1 MAASSPGVD
10 SVGIAVVLP
19 GSSVNRYPPDTA
31 GASRFMYSWKEP
43 MQQLGGGQVAQ
54 RARGAPGVVA
64 FWLAAALALAACDGT
79 ASSRAAQGQPT
90 TTPSTAAPTTA
101 TPTPTTAA
109 PTTATPTTAAPTTT
123 RPKPKKPAEPA
134 KLRSGSQG
142 RAVEALQRRLAEL
155 GYQVHEVD
163 GQFGS
168 ETHHA
173 VVAFQK
179 VNRLGR
185 DGVVGPLTR
194 KALERPRV
202 PGPRSRK
209 AGFHVEADLTLQV
222 VYLVKDGKIQEIL
235 DASSG
240 SGQNYTVDGDVRV
253 AVTPLGGFQIQRKID
268 AWRKSDLG
276 LLYRPAYFTGGYALH
291 GAPSVPAFPA
301 SHGCIRIT
309 TVAMDRLF
317 ERLPVG
323 TPMLVYRS

>member
-1 MAASSPGVD
+1 M
-10 SVGIAVVLP
+10 
-19 GSSVNRYPPDTA
+19 
-31 GASRFMYSWKEP
+31 
-43 MQQLGGGQVAQ
+43 AQ
-54 RARGAPGVVA
+54 RMRGAPGVVA
-64 FWLAAALALAACDGT
+64 FWLAAALALAACDGIG
-79 ASSRAAQGQPT
+79 SSRAAQGPPT
-90 TTPSTAAPTTA
+90 TATPSTAAPSTTA
-101 TPTPTTAA
+101 APTTAA
-109 PTTATPTTAAPTTT
+109 PTTAAPTTAAPTTT
-123 RPKPKKPAEPA
+123 VPPTTTKPKPKKPAGPA
-134 KLRSGSQG
+134 KLRSGSEG

-179 VNRLGR
+179 VNRLDR
-185 DGVVGPLTR
+185 DGVVGPVTR

-202 PGPRSRK
+202 PRPRSRK
-209 AGFHVEADLTLQV
+209 AGFHVEADLTSQV
-222 VYLVKDGKIQEIL
+222 VYLVKDGEIQEVL

-240 SGQNYTVDGDVRV
+240 SGQNYTVHGDVRV
-253 AVTPLGGFQIQRKID
+253 AVTPLGNFQIQRKID

-309 TVAMDRLF
+309 TAAMDRLF
-317 ERLPVG
+317 DRLPVG

>member
-1 MAASSPGVD
+1 
-10 SVGIAVVLP
+10 
-19 GSSVNRYPPDTA
+19 
-31 GASRFMYSWKEP
+31 MYSWKEP
-43 MQQLGGGQVAQ
+43 MEQPGGGELAQ
-54 RARGAPGVVA
+54 RARGVPGVVV

-79 ASSRAAQGQPT
+79 GSSGAAQGAPT
-90 TTPSTAAPTTA
+90 TAAPSTAAPTTA
-101 TPTPTTAA
+101 APTTAAPTTNAPTTAA
-109 PTTATPTTAAPTTT
+109 PTTAAPTTT
-123 RPKPKKPAEPA
+123 KPKPKKPAEPA
-134 KLRSGSQG
+134 KLRSGSSG

-163 GQFGS
+163 GHFGS

-179 VNRLGR
+179 VNRLDR
-185 DGVVGPLTR
+185 DGVVGPVTR

-202 PGPRSRK
+202 PGPRSRR
-209 AGFHVEADLTLQV
+209 AGFHVEADLTVQV
-222 VYLVKDGKIQEIL
+222 VYLVRDGKIQEIL

-253 AVTPLGGFQIQRKID
+253 AVTPLGDFQIQRKID

-309 TVAMDRLF
+309 TTAMDRLF
-317 ERLPVG
+317 DRLPVG
-323 TPMLVYRS
+323 TPMHVYRS

>member
-1 MAASSPGVD
+1 M
-10 SVGIAVVLP
+10 
-19 GSSVNRYPPDTA
+19 
-31 GASRFMYSWKEP
+31 
-43 MQQLGGGQVAQ
+43 AQ
-54 RARGAPGVVA
+54 RTRGLAVVA
-64 FWLAAALALAACDGT
+64 FWLAAALALAACSASGGSSSAAEAPSTT
-79 ASSRAAQGQPT
+79 AA
-90 TTPSTAAPTTA
+90 PSTAAPTTA
-101 TPTPTTAA
+101 APTTAA
-109 PTTATPTTAAPTTT
+109 PTTAAPTTAAPTTAAPTTT
-123 RPKPKKPAEPA
+123 QPKPTKPAEPA
-134 KLRSGSQG
+134 QLRSGSEG
-142 RAVEALQRRLAEL
+142 PAVEALQRRLAEL

-168 ETHHA
+168 ETQHA

-185 DGVVGPLTR
+185 DGVVGPVTR

-202 PGPRSRK
+202 PSPRSRK

-235 DASSG
+235 DASSA
-240 SGQNYTVDGDVRV
+240 SGQTYTVHGDVRV
-253 AVTPLGGFQIQRKID
+253 AVTPLGDFRIQRKID

-291 GAPSVPAFPA
+291 GSYSVPAFPA

-309 TVAMDRLF
+309 IAAMDRLF
-317 ERLPVG
+317 GRLPVG

>member
-1 MAASSPGVD
+1 V
-10 SVGIAVVLP
+10 
-19 GSSVNRYPPDTA
+19 
-31 GASRFMYSWKEP
+31 
-43 MQQLGGGQVAQ
+43 
-54 RARGAPGVVA
+54 PGVVA
-64 FWLAAALALAACDGT
+64 FWLAAALALAACDGIG
-79 ASSRAAQGQPT
+79 SSRAAQGPPT
-90 TTPSTAAPTTA
+90 TATPSTAAPTTA
-101 TPTPTTAA
+101 A
-109 PTTATPTTAAPTTT
+109 PTTDAPTNDAPTTAAPTTT
-123 RPKPKKPAEPA
+123 VPPTTTKPKPKKPAEPA
-134 KLRSGSQG
+134 KLRSGAEG

-179 VNRLGR
+179 VNRLDR
-185 DGVVGPLTR
+185 DGVVGPVTR

-202 PGPRSRK
+202 PRPRSRK

-222 VYLVKDGKIQEIL
+222 VYLVKGGEIQEVL

-240 SGQNYTVDGDVRV
+240 SGQNYTVHGDVRV
-253 AVTPLGGFQIQRKID
+253 AVTPLGNFQIQRKID

-309 TVAMDRLF
+309 TAAMDRLF
-317 ERLPVG
+317 DRLPVG

>member
-1 MAASSPGVD
+1 
-10 SVGIAVVLP
+10 L
-19 GSSVNRYPPDTA
+19 
-31 GASRFMYSWKEP
+31 
-43 MQQLGGGQVAQ
+43 
-54 RARGAPGVVA
+54 ARRTRGLAVVA
-64 FWLAAALALAACDGT
+64 FWLAAALALAACNASGGSSSAAEPPSTT
-79 ASSRAAQGQPT
+79 AA
-90 TTPSTAAPTTA
+90 PSTAAPTTA
-101 TPTPTTAA
+101 APTTAA
-109 PTTATPTTAAPTTT
+109 PTTAAPTTAAPTTEPPT
-123 RPKPKKPAEPA
+123 TTKPKPTKPAGPP
-134 KLRSGSQG
+134 KLRSGSEG

-168 ETHHA
+168 ETQHA

-185 DGVVGPLTR
+185 DGIVGPVTR

-202 PGPRSRK
+202 PSPRSRR

-235 DASSG
+235 DASSA
-240 SGQNYTVDGDVRV
+240 SGQTYTVDGDVRV
-253 AVTPLGGFQIQRKID
+253 AVTPLGDFQIQRKID

-291 GAPSVPAFPA
+291 GSYSVPAFPA

-309 TVAMDRLF
+309 IAAMDRLF
-317 ERLPVG
+317 NRLPVG

>member
-1 MAASSPGVD
+1 
-10 SVGIAVVLP
+10 VV
-19 GSSVNRYPPDTA
+19 VTR
-31 GASRFMYSWKEP
+31 
-43 MQQLGGGQVAQ
+43 
-54 RARGAPGVVA
+54 RARGRVGVAA
-64 FWLAAALALAACDGT
+64 FGLAAALALAACDGT
-79 ASSRAAQGQPT
+79 GSSGAAEEAPT
-90 TTPSTAAPTTA
+90 AATPPTAPTTI
-101 TPTPTTAA
+101 T

-123 RPKPKKPAEPA
+123 VPPTTRPKPTRPAEPA
-134 KLRSGSQG
+134 KLRSGSEG

-163 GQFGS
+163 GEFGS

-179 VNRLGR
+179 VNRIGR
-185 DGVVGPLTR
+185 DGVVGPVTR

-202 PGPRSRK
+202 PSPRSRQ

-222 VYLVKDGKIQEIL
+222 VYLVEDGRIREIL

-240 SGQNYTVDGDVRV
+240 SGQNYTVRGDVRV

-317 ERLPVG
+317 DRLPVG

>member
-1 MAASSPGVD
+1 
-10 SVGIAVVLP
+10 L
-19 GSSVNRYPPDTA
+19 
-31 GASRFMYSWKEP
+31 
-43 MQQLGGGQVAQ
+43 AQ
-54 RARGAPGVVA
+54 RARGVPGAVA

-79 ASSRAAQGQPT
+79 GSSRAAQGSPT
-90 TTPSTAAPTTA
+90 TATPSTAAPTTA
-101 TPTPTTAA
+101 TPTTAA

-123 RPKPKKPAEPA
+123 VPPTTTTPKPEKPAEPA
-134 KLRSGSQG
+134 KLRSGSAG

-179 VNRLGR
+179 VNRLDR
-185 DGVVGPLTR
+185 DGVVGPVTR

-202 PGPRSRK
+202 PGPRSRQ

-222 VYLVKDGKIQEIL
+222 VYLVKGGEIQEVL

-253 AVTPLGGFQIQRKID
+253 AVTPLGSFQIQRKID

-309 TVAMDRLF
+309 TAAMDRLF
-317 ERLPVG
+317 DRLPVG

>member
-1 MAASSPGVD
+1 
-10 SVGIAVVLP
+10 
-19 GSSVNRYPPDTA
+19 
-31 GASRFMYSWKEP
+31 MYSWKEP
-43 MQQLGGGQVAQ
+43 MRQLGGGQVEQ

-101 TPTPTTAA
+101 APTTAA
-109 PTTATPTTAAPTTT
+109 PTTAAPTTAAPTTAAPTTT
-123 RPKPKKPAEPA
+123 RPKKPAEPA

-309 TVAMDRLF
+309 TAAMDRLF
-317 ERLPVG
+317 DRLPVG

>member
-1 MAASSPGVD
+1 
-10 SVGIAVVLP
+10 
-19 GSSVNRYPPDTA
+19 
-31 GASRFMYSWKEP
+31 MYSWKEP
-43 MQQLGGGQVAQ
+43 MRQLGGGALAQ
-54 RARGAPGVVA
+54 RARGVPVTVA

-79 ASSRAAQGQPT
+79 GRSGAAQGQPA
-90 TTPSTAAPTTA
+90 TTPSTAAPITA
-101 TPTPTTAA
+101 APTTAA
-109 PTTATPTTAAPTTT
+109 PTTAAPTTAAPTT
-123 RPKPKKPAEPA
+123 RPKPRKPAEPA
-134 KLRSGSQG
+134 KLRSGSKG
-142 RAVEALQRRLAEL
+142 PAVEKLQRRLAEL
-155 GYQVHEVD
+155 GYQVHDVD
-163 GQFGS
+163 GQFGP

-253 AVTPLGGFQIQRKID
+253 AVTPLGSFQIQRKID

-309 TVAMDRLF
+309 TTAMDRLF
-317 ERLPVG
+317 DRLPVG

>member
-1 MAASSPGVD
+1 M
-10 SVGIAVVLP
+10 
-19 GSSVNRYPPDTA
+19 
-31 GASRFMYSWKEP
+31 
-43 MQQLGGGQVAQ
+43 AQ
-54 RARGAPGVVA
+54 RTRGLAVVA
-64 FWLAAALALAACDGT
+64 FWLAAALALAACS
-79 ASSRAAQGQPT
+79 ASGGSSSAAQP
-90 TTPSTAAPTTA
+90 PSTTAAPTTA
-101 TPTPTTAA
+101 APTTVAPTTAA
-109 PTTATPTTAAPTTT
+109 PTTAAPTTAAPTTEPPT
-123 RPKPKKPAEPA
+123 TTKPKPTKPAQ
-134 KLRSGSQG
+134 LRSGSEG

-185 DGVVGPLTR
+185 DGVVGPVTR

-202 PGPRSRK
+202 PSPRSRK

-222 VYLVKDGKIQEIL
+222 IYLVKDGKIQEIL
-235 DASSG
+235 DASSA

-253 AVTPLGGFQIQRKID
+253 AVTPLGDFQIQRKID

-291 GAPSVPAFPA
+291 GSYSVPAFPA

-309 TVAMDRLF
+309 IAAMDRLF
-317 ERLPVG
+317 GRLPVG

>member
-1 MAASSPGVD
+1 
-10 SVGIAVVLP
+10 VV
-19 GSSVNRYPPDTA
+19 VTR
-31 GASRFMYSWKEP
+31 
-43 MQQLGGGQVAQ
+43 
-54 RARGAPGVVA
+54 RARGRVGVAA
-64 FWLAAALALAACDGT
+64 FGLAAALALAACDGT
-79 ASSRAAQGQPT
+79 GGSGAAEE
-90 TTPSTAAPTTA
+90 APTTA
-101 TPTPTTAA
+101 TPPTAPTTIT

-123 RPKPKKPAEPA
+123 VPPTTRPKPTRPAEPA
-134 KLRSGSQG
+134 KLRSGSEG

-163 GQFGS
+163 GEFGS

-179 VNRLGR
+179 VNRIGR
-185 DGVVGPLTR
+185 DGVVGPVTR

-202 PGPRSRK
+202 PSPRSRQ

-222 VYLVKDGKIQEIL
+222 VYLVEGGRIREIL

-240 SGQNYTVDGDVRV
+240 SGQNYTVRGDVRV

-317 ERLPVG
+317 DRLPVG

>member
-1 MAASSPGVD
+1 
-10 SVGIAVVLP
+10 L
-19 GSSVNRYPPDTA
+19 
-31 GASRFMYSWKEP
+31 
-43 MQQLGGGQVAQ
+43 AQ
-54 RARGAPGVVA
+54 RTRGLAVVA
-64 FWLAAALALAACDGT
+64 FWLAAALALAACNASGGSSSAAEPPSTT
-79 ASSRAAQGQPT
+79 AA
-90 TTPSTAAPTTA
+90 PSTAAPTTA
-101 TPTPTTAA
+101 APTTAA
-109 PTTATPTTAAPTTT
+109 PTTAAPTTAAPTTEPPT
-123 RPKPKKPAEPA
+123 TTKPKPTKPAGPP
-134 KLRSGSQG
+134 KLRSGSEG

-168 ETHHA
+168 ETQHA

-185 DGVVGPLTR
+185 DGVVGPVTR

-202 PGPRSRK
+202 PSPRSRR
-209 AGFHVEADLTLQV
+209 AGFHVEADLTVQV

-235 DASSG
+235 DASSA
-240 SGQNYTVDGDVRV
+240 SGQTYTVDGDVRV
-253 AVTPLGGFQIQRKID
+253 AVTPLGDFQIQRKID

-291 GAPSVPAFPA
+291 GSYSVPAFPA

-309 TVAMDRLF
+309 IAAMDRLF
-317 ERLPVG
+317 NRLPAG

>member
-1 MAASSPGVD
+1 M
-10 SVGIAVVLP
+10 
-19 GSSVNRYPPDTA
+19 
-31 GASRFMYSWKEP
+31 
-43 MQQLGGGQVAQ
+43 AQ
-54 RARGAPGVVA
+54 RMRGVPGVVA
-64 FWLAAALALAACDGT
+64 FWLAAALALAACDGIG
-79 ASSRAAQGQPT
+79 SSRAAQGPPT
-90 TTPSTAAPTTA
+90 TAAPSTAAPSTAAPTTA
-101 TPTPTTAA
+101 APTTAA
-109 PTTATPTTAAPTTT
+109 PTTTTVPPTTT

-134 KLRSGSQG
+134 KLRSGAEG

-179 VNRLGR
+179 VNRLDR
-185 DGVVGPLTR
+185 DGVVGPVTR

-202 PGPRSRK
+202 PRPRSRK

-222 VYLVKDGKIQEIL
+222 VYLVKGGEIQEVL

-253 AVTPLGGFQIQRKID
+253 AVTPLGNFQIQRKID

-309 TVAMDRLF
+309 TAAMDRLF
-317 ERLPVG
+317 DRLPVG